1 MYHFQDHCLYDLLIR
16 HKSGELSNLEIP
28 VIISN
33 HPDLKPVADM
43 FGVEFRCLPIQEK
56 GISERDGYWVI
67 PIGYDA
73 GFVSAGVIQQIEG
86 NLGRVSSLSP

>member
-56 GISERDGYWVI
+56 GISERWVL
-67 PIGYDA
+67 
-73 GFVSAGVIQQIEG
+73 G
-86 NLGRVSSLSP
+86 NTHWV